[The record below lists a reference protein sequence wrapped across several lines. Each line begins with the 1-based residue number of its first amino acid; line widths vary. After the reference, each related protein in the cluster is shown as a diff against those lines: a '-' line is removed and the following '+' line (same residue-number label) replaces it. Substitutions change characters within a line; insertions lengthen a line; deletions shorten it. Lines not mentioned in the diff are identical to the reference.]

1 MLVRGIY
8 MKLGNR
14 EKFILLELVNERII
28 QLQNLMV
35 FDKKYGQY
43 LSFLPTLEEHIQT
56 LQNIKKV
63 LNE

>member
-1 MLVRGIY
+1 

-14 EKFILLELVNERII
+14 EKFILLELVNEKII
-28 QLQNLMV
+28 QLQNLMI
-35 FDKKYGQY
+35 FDKEFGQY
-43 LSFLPTLEEHIQT
+43 LSFLPTLEEHLQT